1 MGSLGGSDIRTVTGR
16 ISTIAADGGAWNVL
30 TRQTAISGHWSQ
42 STGADGSGQHGM
54 SGDIDAMPVD
64 AMPVDAMPVDA
75 MTIDDESTDA
85 MSIDAVMPAF
95 AGKASGAITSP
106 TIRKIAS
113 SRRGWI
119 ERFTQPIS
127 HNAVALESNAAS
139 RNRQTC

>member
-54 SGDIDAMPVD
+54 SGDI
-64 AMPVDAMPVDA
+64 DAMPVDA

>member
-64 AMPVDAMPVDA
+64 AMTIDDKS
-75 MTIDDESTDA
+75 IDDESTDA

-113 SRRGWI
+113 SRRGRI